1 MFYPSS
7 NPLSRNTPRLE
18 DAGERSLKKY
28 ERIPVYEDFQEGA
41 IKRGIKSPKY
51 APGSLMNVPIIK
63 PKVKH

>member
-18 DAGERSLKKY
+18 DAGERSLKKH

-41 IKRGIKSPKY
+41 IKRGIKSP
-51 APGSLMNVPIIK
+51 
-63 PKVKH
+63 